1 MKYRDY
7 IYLRD
12 YINLLLFFF
21 NLLRNINGN
30 SFDEHF
36 YCNFDYWK
44 ICNSSIY
51 ISIYYYHSFT
61 FFYFYYFFNQNTLIT
76 IYILITINTIYL

>member
-44 ICNSSIY
+44 ICNSFDLLL
-51 ISIYYYHSFT
+51 SFI
-61 FFYFYYFFNQNTLIT
+61 YFFLF
-76 IYILITINTIYL
+76 LLFL